1 MNSEIVVGSLSLVGT
16 LLGSGLGVLASAK
29 LTNYRIAQLEKK
41 VDEHNGYGK
50 KIPVI
55 LSRLDDIDG
64 KGTEINI

>member
-55 LSRLDDIDG
+55 LSRLDNIDG